1 MNNVF
6 FKNFYSFHIFFIY
19 YSYYSYNYDINYF
32 NQNDINKNS
41 IVQEDY
47 KIILT
52 TSTNEV
58 FIRVFK

>member
-1 MNNVF
+1 MYF
-6 FKNFYSFHIFFIY
+6 LKIFIFLIFFLC

-32 NQNDINKNS
+32 NQNDINKNRI

>member
-32 NQNDINKNS
+32 NQNDINKNRI

-47 KIILT
+47 KIILKQ
-52 TSTNEV
+52 
-58 FIRVFK
+58 RLPMKYL

>member
-1 MNNVF
+1 MYF
-6 FKNFYSFHIFFIY
+6 LKIFIFLIFFLC

>member
-32 NQNDINKNS
+32 NQNDINKNN

-47 KIILT
+47 KIILKQ
-52 TSTNEV
+52 
-58 FIRVFK
+58 RLPMKYL